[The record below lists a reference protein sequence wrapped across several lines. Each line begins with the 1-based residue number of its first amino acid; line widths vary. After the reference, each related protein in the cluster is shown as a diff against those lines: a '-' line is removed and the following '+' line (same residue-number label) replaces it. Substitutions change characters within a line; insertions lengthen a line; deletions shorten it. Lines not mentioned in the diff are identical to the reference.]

1 MVRAPTVTIPR
12 GTDSS
17 SLANYKDPPVHC
29 RRGLTVESYP
39 GAQGRLL
46 PWRTP
51 SAFAAPRAADTP
63 PSSRS
68 APCAQGWAAGALPRR
83 LPGRRDRL
91 GLGRLRRVGT
101 RCASPIGRIGR
112 LVLREGRVPEPRT
125 GGLHVHRAEV
135 KAEPPAS
142 SRRGCAYRLRGA
154 PGCGR

>member
-1 MVRAPTVTIPR
+1 MWLGPPLLPHRRDGQFFACQLQRPSSTLQKRLVRGVVPR
-12 GTDSS
+12 C
-17 SLANYKDPPVHC
+17 A
-29 RRGLTVESYP
+29 
-39 GAQGRLL
+39 GRLL

-83 LPGRRDRL
+83 LPGLRDRL

-101 RCASPIGRIGR
+101 LCALPIGRTGR

-142 SRRGCAYRLRGA
+142 SRRGCAYRLWGA